1 VAIASAPRGTV
12 FAGRFEAPREPKGC
26 QFAVLTPAAACRAL
40 REAGFAHRAEALRI
54 DAREERWAVSLPDGR
69 IAWFPGSEAGAMR
82 LAVER
87 RVLGLLSR
95 RCSSPVPESL
105 FVSNSGFDVRRMVP
119 GRCDPWGLYRRC
131 QADRQLAQKIR
142 RAIGQILVEQH
153 TRIVEADAVGWLRQ
167 HVPWPETGAWIGE
180 RLPRVIDD
188 RGLIR
193 SLADVIEEYEGV
205 AVNPAD
211 RALVHGDLGLHN
223 LALDPAVQST
233 ASSTTTALPGR
244 IGSRVPLFAVRCR
257 PRGHARLRAPHL
269 RTGRRAQPR
278 QKSHPALQRRLRD
291 RLSGIQGR
299 RPARAEVVWTNVG

>member
-87 RVLGLLSR
+87 RVLGLLSK

-105 FVSNSGFDVRRMVP
+105 FVSNSSFDVRRMVP

-193 SLADVIEEYEGV
+193 SLAAVIEEYEGV
-205 AVNPAD
+205 AVN
-211 RALVHGDLGLHN
+211 
-223 LALDPAVQST
+223 
-233 ASSTTTALPGR
+233 
-244 IGSRVPLFAVRCR
+244 
-257 PRGHARLRAPHL
+257 
-269 RTGRRAQPR
+269 RRSGP
-278 QKSHPALQRRLRD
+278 SPRRLGP
-291 RLSGIQGR
+291 S
-299 RPARAEVVWTNVG
+299 

>member
-1 VAIASAPRGTV
+1 MSIY
-12 FAGRFEAPREPKGC
+12 
-26 QFAVLTPAAACRAL
+26 AVLTPAAACRAL

-87 RVLGLLSR
+87 RVLGLLSK

-105 FVSNSGFDVRRMVP
+105 FVSNSSFDVRRMVP
-119 GRCDPWGLYRRC
+119 GRYDPWGLYRRC
-131 QADRQLAQKIR
+131 QDDPRLAQKIGH
-142 RAIGQILVEQH
+142 AIGQIFVEQH

-167 HVPWPETGAWIGE
+167 QVPWPETGAWIGE

-193 SLADVIEEYEGV
+193 ALADVIEEYEGV
-205 AVNPAD
+205 AVDPAD
-211 RALVHGDLGLHN
+211 RALVHGDLE
-223 LALDPAVQST
+223 AFTTWRSIRPMQST

>member
-1 VAIASAPRGTV
+1 MSIY
-12 FAGRFEAPREPKGC
+12 
-26 QFAVLTPAAACRAL
+26 AVLTPAAACRAL

-105 FVSNSGFDVRRMVP
+105 FVSNSSFDVRRMVP

-193 SLADVIEEYEGV
+193 SHAAVNEEYEGV
-205 AVNPAD
+205 AVN
-211 RALVHGDLGLHN
+211 
-223 LALDPAVQST
+223 
-233 ASSTTTALPGR
+233 
-244 IGSRVPLFAVRCR
+244 
-257 PRGHARLRAPHL
+257 
-269 RTGRRAQPR
+269 RRSGP
-278 QKSHPALQRRLRD
+278 SPRRLGP
-291 RLSGIQGR
+291 S
-299 RPARAEVVWTNVG
+299 

>member
-1 VAIASAPRGTV
+1 MSIY
-12 FAGRFEAPREPKGC
+12 
-26 QFAVLTPAAACRAL
+26 AVLTPAAACRAL

-105 FVSNSGFDVRRMVP
+105 FVSNSSFDVRRMVP

-193 SLADVIEEYEGV
+193 SLAAVIEEYEGV
-205 AVNPAD
+205 AVDPAD
-211 RALVHGDLGLHN
+211 RALVHGDLE
-223 LALDPAVQST
+223 AFTTWRSIRPMQST

-244 IGSRVPLFAVRCR
+244 IGITISAICFSMSSATTCSTPRFASTNRPSRAASTEIASGSTISTVAL
-257 PRGHARLRAPHL
+257 ARFRYLRN
-269 RTGRRAQPR
+269 R
-278 QKSHPALQRRLRD
+278 
-291 RLSGIQGR
+291 
-299 RPARAEVVWTNVG
+299 

>member
-1 VAIASAPRGTV
+1 MSIY
-12 FAGRFEAPREPKGC
+12 
-26 QFAVLTPAAACRAL
+26 AVLTPAAACRAL

-105 FVSNSGFDVRRMVP
+105 FVSNSSFDVRRMVP

-211 RALVHGDLGLHN
+211 RALVHGDLDLHN
-223 LALDPAVQST
+223 LALDQADAVNGVFDYDGAAWADRHHDFRYLLFDVERDDMLDAALRIYEPAVTRS
-233 ASSTTTALPGR
+233 LDRNR
-244 IGSRVPLFAVRCR
+244 I
-257 PRGHARLRAPHL
+257 RLYNL
-269 RTGRRAQPR
+269 
-278 QKSHPALQRRLRD
+278 D
-291 RLSGIQGR
+291 RS
-299 RPARAEVVWTNVG
+299 ARAIQIS

>member
-1 VAIASAPRGTV
+1 
-12 FAGRFEAPREPKGC
+12 
-26 QFAVLTPAAACRAL
+26 
-40 REAGFAHRAEALRI
+40 
-54 DAREERWAVSLPDGR
+54 
-69 IAWFPGSEAGAMR
+69 MR

-87 RVLGLLSR
+87 RVLGLLSK

-105 FVSNSGFDVRRMVP
+105 FVSNSSFDVRRMVP

-211 RALVHGDLGLHN
+211 RALVHGDLDLHN
-223 LALDPAVQST
+223 LALDQADAVNGVFDYDGAAWADRHHDFRYLLFDVERDDMLDAALRIYEPAVTRS
-233 ASSTTTALPGR
+233 LDRNR
-244 IGSRVPLFAVRCR
+244 I
-257 PRGHARLRAPHL
+257 RLYNL
-269 RTGRRAQPR
+269 
-278 QKSHPALQRRLRD
+278 D
-291 RLSGIQGR
+291 RS
-299 RPARAEVVWTNVG
+299 ARAIQIS

>member
-1 VAIASAPRGTV
+1 MSIY
-12 FAGRFEAPREPKGC
+12 
-26 QFAVLTPAAACRAL
+26 AVLTPAAACRAL

-105 FVSNSGFDVRRMVP
+105 FVSNSSFDVRRMVP

-223 LALDPAVQST
+223 LALDQADAVNGVFDYDGAAWADRHHDFRYLLFDVERDDMLDAALRIYEPAVTRS
-233 ASSTTTALPGR
+233 LDRNR
-244 IGSRVPLFAVRCR
+244 I
-257 PRGHARLRAPHL
+257 RLYNL
-269 RTGRRAQPR
+269 
-278 QKSHPALQRRLRD
+278 D
-291 RLSGIQGR
+291 RS
-299 RPARAEVVWTNVG
+299 ARAIQIS

>member
-1 VAIASAPRGTV
+1 MSIY
-12 FAGRFEAPREPKGC
+12 
-26 QFAVLTPAAACRAL
+26 AVLTPAAACRAL

-95 RCSSPVPESL
+95 RCSVPVPESL

-119 GRCDPWGLYRRC
+119 GRYDPWGLYRRC

-223 LALDPAVQST
+223 LALDQADAVNGVFDYDGAAWADRHHDFRYLLFDVERDDMLDAALRIYEPAVTRS
-233 ASSTTTALPGR
+233 LDRNR
-244 IGSRVPLFAVRCR
+244 IRLYNLDRTL
-257 PRGHARLRAPHL
+257 ARFRYLRN
-269 RTGRRAQPR
+269 R
-278 QKSHPALQRRLRD
+278 
-291 RLSGIQGR
+291 
-299 RPARAEVVWTNVG
+299 